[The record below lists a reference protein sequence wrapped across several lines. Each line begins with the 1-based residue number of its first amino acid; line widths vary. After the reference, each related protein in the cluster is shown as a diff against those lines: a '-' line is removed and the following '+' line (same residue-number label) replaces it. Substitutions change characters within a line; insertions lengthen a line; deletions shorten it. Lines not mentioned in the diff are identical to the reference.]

1 MSTKGYNG
9 RDFKVELDGTLIA
22 AIQTKSTTMNREAV
36 DVTTD
41 DSDGWRTLL
50 PEPGVR
56 SVDQSIEGVVTSANV
71 SVITDEWEGNVL
83 SDITI
88 VGPDGREM
96 TAADGFFLGNVE
108 MSGEQDGHVAFTAE
122 LQSSGEVTIV
132 TPGQ

>member
-9 RDFKVELDGTLIA
+9 RDFYVELDDTRIA
-22 AIQTKSTTMNREAV
+22 AISTKSTTMNREAV

-50 PEPGVR
+50 PYPGVR
-56 SVDQSIEGVVTSANV
+56 SVDQSIEGVATSENWEL
-71 SVITDEWEGNVL
+71 ITDEWVGNVL
-83 SDITI
+83 SQITI

-96 TAADGFFLGNVE
+96 SAADGFFLGNVE

-122 LQSSGEVTIV
+122 LQSSGEVTIT
-132 TPGQ
+132 TPSS